1 MDTANEFRLASSTD
15 AQVYLITKGEG
26 SHFSAYV
33 LGNEI
38 PEAAQEIGK
47 KVWQVRVFT
56 KEPKFDGVELRY
68 NAPLGN
74 AFMFLCE
81 DGTLFSSGGR
91 APTEKTLKELYEEAK
106 NPS

>member
-1 MDTANEFRLASSTD
+1 MNIVGEFKFASSTD

-33 LGNEI
+33 LGEEI
-38 PEAAQEIGK
+38 PEAIQEIGK

-56 KEPKFDGVELRY
+56 KEPKFDGVDLRY
-68 NAPLGN
+68 NPPLGN

-81 DGTLFSSGGR
+81 DGTLFSAAGP
-91 APTEKTLKELYEEAK
+91 AAAEKTLKELYEEAR
-106 NPS
+106 SLS